1 MGSHLL
7 STLAC
12 HTPVQHLLVPT
23 LILRKIIN
31 RPFRLHHRQGLFLD
45 TRPVAFHP
53 VSILVGSLC
62 RQARVLQGI
71 LPYMGKAPAIFNP
84 IQAELLGRDMINR
97 YVQDHS
103 QAHLPVMHWLT
114 ASAARRLIRRIRG
127 ALSITLSTL
136 RRSSKGK
143 SSQRYGRV
151 ELDSD
156 CPETAFTT
164 HIHRIRLI
172 PITFHRE

>member
-1 MGSHLL
+1 MGSRLL

-12 HTPVQHLLVPT
+12 HTSVQHLLVPT

-45 TRPVAFHP
+45 TQPGVSHP
-53 VSILVGSLC
+53 VSIQVGSLC
-62 RQARVLQGI
+62 RRAPALLDI
-71 LPYMGKAPAIFNP
+71 LPCMGKAPAIFNP
-84 IQAELLGRDMINR
+84 IQAELSDRDMINR
-97 YVQDHS
+97 YAQDHS
-103 QAHLPVMHWLT
+103 QAHLPVMHWHM
-114 ASAARRLIRRIRG
+114 ASATRRSIRRIRG

-143 SSQRYGRV
+143 SPQRYGCG

-172 PITFHRE
+172 PIICHRG